1 MSRWVP
7 ARRRLVALAAA
18 GSLITTLAIAA
29 TPAAAVNADQ
39 GARLVSAVPAAFTPQ
54 VMNGSVNALTQVG
67 NKIIAGGTFTTV
79 RQTTAS
85 ANIVRNHI
93 FAFDATTGAIDMAF
107 NPNLNKLVN
116 SLDTDGT
123 SVYAGGDF
131 TTSNGV
137 AAKRVAKFSAAGA
150 LALFLQAKSGAAK

>member
-1 MSRWVP
+1 
-7 ARRRLVALAAA
+7 
-18 GSLITTLAIAA
+18 LITTLAIAA

-39 GARLVSAVPAAFTPQ
+39 GRARLRRPGCVHATGHERLCERAHPGRQ
-54 VMNGSVNALTQVG
+54 Q
-67 NKIIAGGTFTTV
+67 IIAGGTFTTV

-137 AAKRVAKFSAAGA
+137 AASAWRSSALPVPCCPAAGRRRA
-150 LALFLQAKSGAAK
+150 RR